1 MKTLSKRL
9 GRLLA
14 CAATIAA
21 MSVAAPAGAQDLKPI
36 NVLIPNENTTTLYP
50 NIVARE
56 LGFFEQEGA
65 DVTLLASDTTIPYVA
80 FLVNGQADLV
90 MLDSAQTFQA
100 INTKQPVKMIFE
112 GMQFA
117 PEVVMV
123 RADSDIQSI
132 GDLVGKTVGLASD
145 RDQITVQ
152 IALDTAGIT
161 IDQVSTVVVGDSG
174 PVLAKSVR
182 DSDVDAVSA
191 AANDLTVLQASGIA
205 MRDITPAESSKNP
218 ANSFVIATDRIE
230 ELRPVVAAYLKAWAM
245 GAEAAKIDREA
256 VAAMAR
262 KSIPEEWESEEGGQ
276 ALLDASMKMI
286 LPQTPKH
293 GQPQADVWK
302 AIQGPYLKYGIVE
315 TEIDPA
321 VFIDNSFFEEA
332 NSFDTA
338 AIKAAIDAWKAENP
352 DFLKQ

>member
-1 MKTLSKRL
+1 MKRTARILT
-9 GRLLA
+9 
-14 CAATIAA
+14 CAAAIAA
-21 MSVAAPAGAQDLKPI
+21 WSAAAEAQDLKPI

-56 LGFFEQEGA
+56 LGFFEKQGL

-80 FLVNGQADLV
+80 FLINGQADLV

-100 INTKQPVKMIFE
+100 INTQQPVKMIFE
-112 GMQFA
+112 GMQYA

-123 RADSDIQSI
+123 REESDIQDI
-132 GDLVGKTVGLASD
+132 AGLVGKTVGLASD

-161 IDQVSTVVVGDSG
+161 IDQVTTVVVGDSG

-182 DSDVDAVSA
+182 DNDVDAVSA
-191 AANDLTVLQASGIA
+191 AANDLTVLQANGIA
-205 MRDITPAESSKNP
+205 MRDITPAKVSENP

-256 VAAMAR
+256 VAAMCR

-276 ALLDASMKMI
+276 ALLTASMKMI
-286 LPQTPKH
+286 LPHTPKH
-293 GQPQADVWK
+293 GQPQPDVWT
-302 AIQGPYLKYGIVE
+302 AIQAPYMKYGIIE
-315 TEIDPA
+315 AEIDPA
-321 VFIDNSFFEEA
+321 TFIDNSFFEEA
-332 NSFDTA
+332 NTFDTA
-338 AIKAAIDAWKAENP
+338 EIQAAIEEWKAANP
-352 DFLKQ
+352 DYLK

>member
-1 MKTLSKRL
+1 MKTLFKST

-14 CAATIAA
+14 CAAVTAA
-21 MSVAAPAGAQDLKPI
+21 LSVAAEAQDLKPI

-56 LGFFEQEGA
+56 LGFFEQEGL

-90 MLDSAQTFQA
+90 MLDSAQMFQA
-100 INTKQPVKMIFE
+100 VNTQQPVKMIFE
-112 GMQFA
+112 GMQYA

-123 RADSDIQSI
+123 REESDIKSI
-132 GDLVGKTVGLASD
+132 ADLVGKTVGLASD

-182 DSDVDAVSA
+182 DNDVDAVSA
-191 AANDLTVLQASGIA
+191 AANDLTVLQANGIK
-205 MRDITPAESSKNP
+205 MRDITPAKVSENP
-218 ANSFVIATDRIE
+218 ANSFVIATDRME
-230 ELRPVVAAYLKAWAM
+230 ELRPVVTAYLRAWAM

-256 VAAMAR
+256 VAAMCR

-293 GQPQADVWK
+293 GQPQPDVWK
-302 AIQGPYLKYGIVE
+302 AIQGPYMKYGIIDA
-315 TEIDPA
+315 EIDPA
-321 VFIDNSFFEEA
+321 TFIDNSFFEEA
-332 NSFDTA
+332 NNIDA
-338 AIKAAIDAWKAENP
+338 DAIKAAIEKWKAENP
-352 DFLKQ
+352 DYLKQ

>member
-1 MKTLSKRL
+1 MKTFSQRL
-9 GRLLA
+9 GKLLA
-14 CAATIAA
+14 CAATVAA
-21 MSVAAPAGAQDLKPI
+21 LSVAAQAQAQDLKPI

-56 LGFFEQEGA
+56 LGFFEQQGV

-112 GMQFA
+112 GMQYA

-123 RADSDIQSI
+123 REESDIKSI
-132 GDLVGKTVGLASD
+132 ADLVGKTVGLASD

-182 DSDVDAVSA
+182 DNDVDAVSA
-191 AANDLTVLQASGIA
+191 AANDLTVLQANGIA
-205 MRDITPAESSKNP
+205 MRDITPVESSKNP

-245 GAEAAKIDREA
+245 GAEAAKIDRDA
-256 VAAMAR
+256 VAAMCR

-293 GQPQADVWK
+293 GQPQPDVWK
-302 AIQGPYLKYGIVE
+302 SIQTPYLKYKIIE
-315 TEIDPA
+315 AEIDPA
-321 VFIDNSFFEEA
+321 SFIDGSFYEEA
-332 NSFDTA
+332 NNFDTA
-338 AIKAAIDAWKAENP
+338 AIKTAIDAWKAANP
-352 DFLKQ
+352 DYLKQ